1 MRQTWEE
8 LGLDLAERDFICIGQ
23 LDDREITTSM
33 GKRLLMILS
42 PFVFLQLTP
51 TEPPMDLLPSISLH
65 WTPLSTLVFPQNR
78 WTQVS
83 VDVASRIALRHSTAL
98 RVLVRI
104 LVGTMQFPALVL
116 DQIPSGPSKR
126 GRTPP
131 KSQLKL
137 WGLSLGMTLDLVS
150 HMAPPPSNLARSRAN
165 SASSHTSLTSSN
177 GMQIPFQAMH
187 EQLRMEV
194 VAPSLAS
201 MFPRFSYPDVN
212 FWIW

>member
-65 WTPLSTLVFPQNR
+65 WTPLSTLVFPQHR
-78 WTQVS
+78 WSQVS

-104 LVGTMQFPALVL
+104 LVGTMQFPALIL
-116 DQIPSGPSKR
+116 DQIPASRSKY
-126 GRTPP
+126 GRSQN
-131 KSQLKL
+131 SQLKL

-150 HMAPPPSNLARSRAN
+150 HMAPPASNSARSRKN
-165 SASSHTSLTSSN
+165 SASSCTSLTSAN